1 MAATGI
7 SSNRCSI
14 CEKNAAMCN
23 CIGCKAFFCVK
34 HFNEHRQQLSMQFD
48 HDVVKAHDE
57 LLEYINQ
64 MKQLNNSPSDLFSTI
79 DQWEISTIEI
89 AKRTADR
96 ARDQL
101 TQLLNNEKETLQKQ
115 VESLTQ
121 EIRSR
126 REEDE
131 FAEND
136 LRQFR
141 EKINKLQQSFKQLAR
156 PNNVNVIASQIGQVD
171 WNRLICVD
179 KQQETILLR
188 SASID
193 INATWSNNG
202 ITVAGGNGQGN
213 RLNQLNSPQGIC
225 VDNEDQ
231 SFYITDWCNHRI
243 MKWPSN
249 GKTGQVVA
257 GGNGAGNS
265 MNQLNNPL
273 DIIVDKER
281 DNLIICDSGNQ
292 RVMLWSCR
300 NAPSGQTIISNI
312 DCRGLA
318 MDNNGFLYVSDYKNN
333 EVKRWRIG
341 ESEGIVV
348 AGGNGKG
355 NRLDQLNGAQYI
367 FVDRDRSVYVSDM
380 NNYRV
385 MKWIEGAKEGIVVAG
400 GRGKGNDLTQLSSPY
415 GVIVDQSDTV
425 YVVDCGSHRIV
436 RWPNGAIE
444 GSVVV
449 GGNSCGDKT
458 NQLNYPVGFSF
469 DRFGNLFVADNG
481 NSRIQKF
488 NIASSLSS

>member
-1 MAATGI
+1 MATGI

-23 CIGCKAFFCVK
+23 CIGCKAFFCIK

-115 VESLTQ
+115 FDSLTQ

-126 REEDE
+126 RAEDE

-141 EKINKLQQSFKQLAR
+141 AKINKLQQSFKQLAR
-156 PNNVNVIASQIGQVD
+156 PNNINVIASQIGQVD
-171 WNRLICVD
+171 WNRLISVE

-188 SASID
+188 SAHID
-193 INATWSNNG
+193 INATWINNG

-243 MKWPSN
+243 MKWTSN
-249 GKTGQVVA
+249 GKNGQVVA
-257 GGNGAGNS
+257 GGNGAGNG

-312 DCRGLA
+312 DCR
-318 MDNNGFLYVSDYKNN
+318 
-333 EVKRWRIG
+333 G

-400 GRGKGNDLTQLSSPY
+400 GQGKGTNLTQLSSPY

-425 YVVDCGSHRIV
+425 YVVDCGNHRIV

-449 GGNSCGDKT
+449 GGSCGDKT

-488 NIASSLSS
+488 NIDSSLSS